1 MTGCRKSK
9 MSLYAFTENN
19 NDPKAKTHF
28 IKYWQI
34 LRKFINKAKKQHYSR
49 HISKSNNKL
58 RTACNIIKKEMRK
71 STFSGAGFNLTF
83 MNNKNKGFK
92 KHGHCLQ

>member
-1 MTGCRKSK
+1 MTGCHKYK
-9 MSLYAFTENN
+9 TSLHTFTENN

-28 IKYWQI
+28 MKYCQI

-49 HISKSNNKL
+49 HITKSNNKL

-71 STFSGAGFNLTF
+71 STFS
-83 MNNKNKGFK
+83 
-92 KHGHCLQ
+92 